1 MTGYSQTLNHGF
13 KLIEKRFVKE
23 VNADCFYYEH
33 VKSGAKLLKI
43 ASTDDNKTFGI
54 TFKTL
59 PDSDNGVAH
68 ILEHSVLN
76 GSKSFPVKSPF
87 DVLRKGS
94 LNTFM
99 NAFTSR
105 DATSYPFASMNEKDY
120 FNLMYV
126 YLDAVFNPL
135 IYTDTRILK
144 QEGWHYE
151 LTDKDS
157 PIIYKGVVFNE
168 MKGAFSSPQRELGY
182 QNLKS
187 TFPDNPYGFESGGLP
202 SAITTLTQTQFV
214 DFHKKYYHPEN
225 SYIILYGNADINKE
239 LEFID
244 SKYLSN
250 YTKTGNVISVSD
262 QKPFTSTKYIAAY
275 YPVLDEATT
284 KNQTFL
290 SFNFVTGH
298 NYDYSLGLA
307 LNVICEVLIN
317 QESAPVRIALQ
328 KAGIGQKVSANVQ
341 DYNQNQLSIYVQN
354 ANASDKQKFEEI
366 VINTLIEEVNKG
378 IDKEEIK
385 GIINR
390 YEFELREGSDAQKGI
405 SYMGQIKAGWLFENN
420 PFKGLEYEQQLTEIK
435 KALTTN
441 YLENIVKEYLINN
454 MHRSLVVLEPKPGL
468 EKERNAFVEKE
479 LNEYKA
485 KLSTSQIED
494 LIKETNNLIAFQ
506 KSEDT
511 PEALET
517 IPMLSLS
524 DINPKSVFYS
534 CEEKKING
542 TKLLF
547 HDEYTNDIIYSNLN
561 FDMRVLPKELISY
574 ASLLS
579 EILGMMNTE
588 KYTYGDLNKNLNIN
602 TGSFNTHINTYLE
615 NNDDGKMIPM
625 FVVSSK
631 LMNTKSDK
639 MFELTQ
645 EVILKS
651 KFTDTDRL
659 KEVLTRLQS
668 QTEASFKR
676 NGYNVVS
683 RRLPSYYSNE
693 GKFEELTSGLDF
705 YWFLADLVKN
715 YDKNAAQI
723 ATSFS
728 KVSKLLFVKENLLTT
743 VTCSKKDIDN
753 YSKSLNSFTTTL
765 YSEKP
770 VLNIWKFDFENK
782 NEGILTAS
790 KVQFVLA
797 GYDYKKLGYS
807 WNGNM
812 RVLSQILSSDYLH
825 NKVRV
830 IGGAYGGRCN
840 FGMDGMVVFGSYRDP
855 NLKST
860 FDVYNGIPEYLNNF
874 KADEKAMARY
884 IIGTISDID
893 APFTPQQ
900 KGNSAFNY
908 YLRKRTLED
917 VQNDRN
923 AILSAKPEEIKGY
936 SKMIQDILNKK
947 AVCVFGNTDKI
958 NAEKESLNKLI
969 KIEVE

>member
-1 MTGYSQTLNHGF
+1 MKNSNNQKCNLIWKNKISFLIVNILFFMTATGYSQILNHGF

-23 VNADCFYYEH
+23 VNADCYYYEH

-59 PDSDNGVAH
+59 PNSDNGVAH

-105 DATSYPFASMNEKDY
+105 DATSFPFASMNEKDY

-135 IYTDTRILK
+135 IYTDNRILK

-202 SAITTLTQTQFV
+202 SAITTLTQTQFI

-225 SYIILYGNADINKE
+225 SYILLYGNADINKE

-244 SKYLSN
+244 EKYLSK
-250 YTKTGNVISVSD
+250 YTRTDNKVIVTD
-262 QKPFTSTKYIAAY
+262 QKPFESTKEITAF
-275 YPVLDEATT
+275 YPVMEGAATT
-284 KNQTFL
+284 GQTFL

-307 LNVICEVLIN
+307 LNIICEVLIN

-328 KAGIGQKVSANVQ
+328 KAGIGQTVSADVQ
-341 DYNQNQLSIYVQN
+341 DYNQNQLSIFVQN
-354 ANASDKQKFEEI
+354 ANPSDKKKFEEI
-366 VINTLIEEVNKG
+366 VLNTLKEEIKKG
-378 IDKEEIK
+378 INKEEIK

-390 YEFELREGSDAQKGI
+390 FEFDLREGSDAQKGI
-405 SYMGQIKAGWLFENN
+405 TYMGQIKAGWLFENN
-420 PFKGLEYEQQLTEIK
+420 PFKGLEYEKQLTEVK
-435 KALTTN
+435 KALTSN
-441 YLENIVKEYLINN
+441 YLENIVQKYIIDNT
-454 MHRSLVVLEPKPGL
+454 HRSLVSLEPKPGL
-468 EKERNAFVEKE
+468 EKEKNANVEKE
-479 LNEYKA
+479 LSEYKA
-485 KLSTSQIED
+485 KLSSSQIED
-494 LIKETNNLIAFQ
+494 LIKETNDLIAFQ
-506 KSEDT
+506 KSEDS
-511 PEALET
+511 PEALAT

-524 DINPKSVFYS
+524 DINPNSVFYS
-534 CEEKKING
+534 CEEKNIEGN
-542 TKLLF
+542 KLLF

-561 FDMRVLPKELISY
+561 FDMRVLPKEMIPY

-579 EILGMMNTE
+579 EILGMMNTD
-588 KYTYGDLNKNLNIN
+588 KYSYGDLNRNLNIN
-602 TGSFNTHINTYLE
+602 TGSFNTSINTYLE

-631 LMNTKSDK
+631 LMNSKSDK

-651 KFTDTDRL
+651 KFTDIDRL
-659 KEVLTRLQS
+659 KEVLTRFQS
-668 QTEASFKR
+668 KTEASFKR
-676 NGYNVVS
+676 NGYNVAS

-693 GKFEELTSGLDF
+693 GMFEELTSGLDY
-705 YWFLADLVKN
+705 YWFLTDLVK
-715 YDKNAAQI
+715 
-723 ATSFS
+723 
-728 KVSKLLFVKENLLTT
+728 
-743 VTCSKKDIDN
+743 
-753 YSKSLNSFTTTL
+753 
-765 YSEKP
+765 
-770 VLNIWKFDFENK
+770 
-782 NEGILTAS
+782 
-790 KVQFVLA
+790 
-797 GYDYKKLGYS
+797 
-807 WNGNM
+807 
-812 RVLSQILSSDYLH
+812 
-825 NKVRV
+825 
-830 IGGAYGGRCN
+830 
-840 FGMDGMVVFGSYRDP
+840 
-855 NLKST
+855 
-860 FDVYNGIPEYLNNF
+860 
-874 KADEKAMARY
+874 
-884 IIGTISDID
+884 
-893 APFTPQQ
+893 
-900 KGNSAFNY
+900 
-908 YLRKRTLED
+908 
-917 VQNDRN
+917 
-923 AILSAKPEEIKGY
+923 
-936 SKMIQDILNKK
+936 
-947 AVCVFGNTDKI
+947 
-958 NAEKESLNKLI
+958 
-969 KIEVE
+969 